1 MTTLKQLSHRE
12 ERFTGG
18 HRLCAGCGAAIVARQ
33 VLLAADGPVVVGT
46 ATGCLEVATTLYPY
60 TSWKVPWIHNAFENV
75 AATISGV
82 ETAYRVFK
90 EKGKID
96 KEFHFIAFGGD
107 GGTYDIGLQ
116 ALSGALER
124 GHKMLYICYDNEAY
138 MNTGIQRSGATP
150 KGASTTTA
158 PAGKVIP
165 GKLQRRKDL
174 TAIVAAHHIPYV
186 AQAAPHNFMDLTRKV
201 EKALAADGPSFINVL
216 APCHRGWRHAPEDTL
231 KVTRIATNTSFWPL
245 YEIIDGE
252 WKLNYKPRKKLP
264 IEEWLKFQGRYDHLF
279 KDGGHPELVAEIQA
293 DIDRDWE
300 DLLIRCG
307 ELPPRERRDEEEKK
321 K

>member
-1 MTTLKQLSHRE
+1 MTTLKELSHRE

-18 HRLCAGCGAAIVARQ
+18 HRLCAGCGAGIVARQ
-33 VLLAADGPVVVGT
+33 VMLAADGPVVIGN

-82 ETAYRVFK
+82 ETASRSFK
-90 EKGKID
+90 KQGKLD
-96 KEFHFIAFGGD
+96 KDFHFIAFGGD

-124 GHKMLYICYDNEAY
+124 GHKMLYICYDNQAY

-158 PAGKVIP
+158 PHGKLIP
-165 GKLQRRKDL
+165 GKLRRRKDL
-174 TAIVAAHHIPYV
+174 TAIVAAHHIPYA

-216 APCHRGWRHAPEDTL
+216 APCHRGWRHAPEETL
-231 KVTRIATNTSFWPL
+231 EVTRIAANTCFWPL
-245 YEIIDGE
+245 YEIVDDQ
-252 WKLNYKPRKKLP
+252 WKLTYKPRKKLP
-264 IEEWLKFQGRYDHLF
+264 VEDWLKFQGRFKHLF
-279 KDGGHPELVAEIQA
+279 DDGGHPELVAEIQA
-293 DIDRDWE
+293 DVDRDWE

-307 ELPPRERRDEEEKK
+307 ELPPRECRDEEAKK
-321 K
+321 

>member
-1 MTTLKQLSHRE
+1 MATLKQLSHRE

-18 HRLCAGCGAAIVARQ
+18 HRLCAGCGAGIIVRQ
-33 VLLAADGPVVVGT
+33 VLFAAEGPVVVGT

-60 TSWKVPWIHNAFENV
+60 SSWKVPWIHNAFENV

-82 ETAYRVFK
+82 ETAYRAFK

-107 GGTYDIGLQ
+107 GGTYDIGIQ

-124 GHKMLYICYDNEAY
+124 GHKMLYICYDNQAY

-165 GKLQRRKDL
+165 GKMQRRKDL
-174 TAIVAAHHIPYV
+174 TAIVAAHHIPYA
-186 AQAAPHNFMDLTRKV
+186 AQAAPHNFMDLMRKV

-216 APCHRGWRHAPEDTL
+216 APCHRGWRHPPEDTL
-231 KVTRIATNTSFWPL
+231 KVSRIAAQTCFWPL

-279 KDGGHPELVAEIQA
+279 KNGGHPELVAEIQA
-293 DIDRDWE
+293 DVDRDWE

-307 ELPPRERRDEEEKK
+307 ELPPRERPEEEEKK

>member
-1 MTTLKQLSHRE
+1 MTTLKELSRRE

-18 HRLCAGCGAAIVARQ
+18 HRLCSGCGAGIVARQ
-33 VLLAADGPVVVGT
+33 VLLAADGPVVIGN

-90 EKGKID
+90 DQGKLD
-96 KEFHFIAFGGD
+96 KDFHFVAFGGD

-116 ALSGALER
+116 ALAGMLER
-124 GHKMLYICYDNEAY
+124 GHKMLYVCYDNQAY

-158 PAGKVIP
+158 PHGKLIP
-165 GKLQRRKDL
+165 GKIHRRKDL

-186 AQAAPHNFMDLTRKV
+186 AQAAPHAFMDLMRKV
-201 EKALAADGPSFINVL
+201 EKALAADGPSFINIL
-216 APCHRGWRHAPEDTL
+216 APCHRGWRYAPEETL
-231 KVTRIATNTSFWPL
+231 EVSRIAANTCFWPL
-245 YEIIDGE
+245 FEVVDDK

-264 IEEWLKFQGRYDHLF
+264 VEEWMKVQGRFAHLF
-279 KDGGHPELVAEIQA
+279 DGDGHPELVAEIQA
-293 DIDRDWE
+293 DVDREWE

-307 ELPPRERRDEEEKK
+307 ELPPRECRDEEAKK
-321 K
+321 

>member
-1 MTTLKQLSHRE
+1 MTTLKELSHRE

-33 VLLAADGPVVVGT
+33 VLLAADGPVVIGN

-60 TSWKVPWIHNAFENV
+60 SSWKVPWIHNAFENV

-90 EKGKID
+90 QQGKLAKD
-96 KEFHFIAFGGD
+96 FHFVAFGGD

-124 GHKMLYICYDNEAY
+124 GHKMLYVCYDNQAY

-158 PAGKVIP
+158 PHGKLIP
-165 GKLQRRKDL
+165 GKIQRRKDL
-174 TAIVAAHHIPYV
+174 TAIVAAHHIPYA
-186 AQAAPHNFMDLTRKV
+186 AQAAPHAFMDLVRKV

-216 APCHRGWRHAPEDTL
+216 SPCHRGWRHAPEETL
-231 KVTRIATNTSFWPL
+231 EVTRIAANTCFWPL
-245 YEIIDGE
+245 YEIVDDQ
-252 WKLNYKPRKKLP
+252 WKLTYKPRKKLP
-264 IEEWLKFQGRYDHLF
+264 VEDWLKFQGRFKHLF
-279 KDGGHPELVAEIQA
+279 DDGGHPKLVAEIQA
-293 DIDRDWE
+293 DVDRDWE

-307 ELPPRERRDEEEKK
+307 ELPPRECRDEKAKE
-321 K
+321 

>member
-1 MTTLKQLSHRE
+1 MTTLKELSHRE

-18 HRLCAGCGAAIVARQ
+18 HRLCSGCGAGIVARQ
-33 VLLAADGPVVVGT
+33 VLLAADGPVVIGN

-90 EKGKID
+90 NQGKLD
-96 KEFHFIAFGGD
+96 KDFHFIAFGGD

-116 ALSGALER
+116 ALSGMLER
-124 GHKMLYICYDNEAY
+124 GHKMLYVCYDNQAY

-158 PAGKVIP
+158 PHGKLIP
-165 GKLQRRKDL
+165 GKIHRRKDL

-186 AQAAPHNFMDLTRKV
+186 AQAAPHAFMDLMRKV
-201 EKALAADGPSFINVL
+201 EKALAADGPSFINIL
-216 APCHRGWRHAPEDTL
+216 APCHRGWRHAPEETL
-231 KVTRIATNTSFWPL
+231 EVSRIATNTCFWPL
-245 YEIIDGE
+245 YEIVDDR
-252 WKLNYKPRKKLP
+252 WKLTYKPRKKLP
-264 IEEWLKFQGRYDHLF
+264 AEEWMKFQGRFAHLF
-279 KDGGHPELVAEIQA
+279 DGDGHPELVAEIQA
-293 DIDRDWE
+293 DVDREWE

-307 ELPPRERRDEEEKK
+307 DLPPRECREEEEKK
-321 K
+321 